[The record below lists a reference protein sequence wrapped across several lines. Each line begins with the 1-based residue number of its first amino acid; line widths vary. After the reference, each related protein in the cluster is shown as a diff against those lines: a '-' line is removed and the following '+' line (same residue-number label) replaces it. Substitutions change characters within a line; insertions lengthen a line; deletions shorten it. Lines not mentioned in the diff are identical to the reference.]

1 MEIPEKMKD
10 LAVSET
16 GFVFDPYTGASFN
29 TNAVGYAILEAL
41 RSGKGRRDI
50 RSHLED
56 EFEVGEADVDRDID
70 EFIFLLKDSGVLP
83 PSFTLEEL

>member
-29 TNAVGYAILEAL
+29 TNAVGCAILEAL
-41 RSGKGRRDI
+41 RSGKGRREI

-56 EFEVGEADVDRDID
+56 QFEVGEADIDRDID
-70 EFIFLLKDSGVLP
+70 EFVFLLKDSSVLP
-83 PSFTLEEL
+83 PSFNLEDV